1 MASFYIP
8 MALSLSANLA
18 HLPPIH
24 GLYAFAIQP
33 LVYALLGSCPTMAV
47 GPEAAGSLL
56 LGSAIRMMEDHH
68 SPAFDDDPD
77 GSQELD
83 NVRLAVSGCLCVWRE
98 TVA

>member
-33 LVYALLGSCPTMAV
+33 LVRPWLLSAG
-47 GPEAAGSLL
+47 AAIDSLGL
-56 LGSAIRMMEDHH
+56 WSSGI
-68 SPAFDDDPD
+68 
-77 GSQELD
+77 
-83 NVRLAVSGCLCVWRE
+83 VSDYGCWP
-98 TVA
+98 